1 MLSFAAPLLSLIR
14 LGGAAGAETCLVC
27 SESIRPSD
35 ERVKL
40 PGSGHVHR
48 GCATYPDAP
57 ARAGDAENRLD
68 LSLGSRAREVV
79 LRMRQSPTRPQGESH
94 PPYDHS

>member
-1 MLSFAAPLLSLIR
+1 MFSFAAPLLSLIR
-14 LGGAAGAETCLVC
+14 LGGAAGGETCLVC

-48 GCATYPDAP
+48 GCATYRMRHH
-57 ARAGDAENRLD
+57 ARAMRRI
-68 LSLGSRAREVV
+68 GS
-79 LRMRQSPTRPQGESH
+79 T
-94 PPYDHS
+94 